1 MTLSEALVAA
11 LILGISSQLSL
22 QSWASTIQAAAAAQA
37 LEQRLE
43 HLEQRLLASRR
54 MLQSATVVDRS
65 CRFDRSAVAA
75 VLERLPSDPATTQQL
90 EPDPQLEGV
99 WLRLASSASQNKPL
113 LKRQLLL
120 TPAGLGHCSSAEK
133 L

>member
-11 LILGISSQLSL
+11 LILSISSQLSL
-22 QSWASTIQAAAAAQA
+22 QSWTSTTQAAAAAKE

-43 HLEQRLLASRR
+43 GLEQRLLASRR
-54 MLQSATVVDRS
+54 LLQAPAVVDRS

-75 VLERLPSDPATTQQL
+75 VLERLPADPATTQQL

-99 WLRLASSASQNKPL
+99 WLRLASSASRSEPL
-113 LKRQLLL
+113 LKRQVLL
-120 TPAGLGHCSSAEK
+120 TPAGLGHCSHVETP
-133 L
+133 